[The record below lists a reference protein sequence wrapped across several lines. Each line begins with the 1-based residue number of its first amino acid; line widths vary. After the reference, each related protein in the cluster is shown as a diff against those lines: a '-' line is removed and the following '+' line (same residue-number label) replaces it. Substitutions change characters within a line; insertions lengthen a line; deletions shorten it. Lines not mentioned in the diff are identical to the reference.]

1 MKTEALERYLNSFG
15 KQVVNRAKG
24 NLQKAKGGGTNL
36 EKSISFKIIT
46 DTDGFSVQFFMDNY
60 GTFVDKGVSGTA
72 VGRSFKDYK
81 GSTVSSPYK
90 YTSKQPPSRVLDK
103 WIVKKTAVGRSFKD
117 YKGSTVSSPYKYT
130 SKQPPSRVLD
140 KWIVKKNIAPRDE
153 KGRFMSRKSISF
165 LIARSIKRKGIQG
178 ISFFQKPLMLG
189 LKQFGKE
196 MLGAVKED
204 IINGLTTV
212 K

>member
-15 KQVVNRAKG
+15 KYVVQQSR
-24 NLQKAKGGGTNL
+24 TNL
-36 EKSISFKIIT
+36 TKGKKNVSKDLYNSISFKVIT
-46 DTDGFSVQFFMDNY
+46 TAKGFSVQFYMDSY
-60 GTFVDKGVSGTA
+60 GTFVDKGVSGTE
-72 VGRSFKDYK
+72 VKRSFKDYK
-81 GSTVSSPYK
+81 GRTITSPYK
-90 YTSKQPPSRVLDK
+90 YTTKQPPSRVLDK
-103 WIVKKTAVGRSFKD
+103 WIVKKG
-117 YKGSTVSSPYKYT
+117 
-130 SKQPPSRVLD
+130 
-140 KWIVKKNIAPRDE
+140 IAPRDE

-196 MLGAVKED
+196 MLGAVKDD

>member
-24 NLQKAKGGGTNL
+24 NLQKAKGGNTNL
-36 EKSISFKIIT
+36 EKSLSFKIIT
-46 DTDGFSVQFFMDNY
+46 SAEGFSVQFYMDSY
-60 GTFVDKGVSGTA
+60 GTFVDKGVSGTNKK
-72 VGRSFKDYK
+72 RSFKDYK
-81 GSTVSSPYK
+81 GRTISSPYK

-103 WIVKKTAVGRSFKD
+103 WIVKKG
-117 YKGSTVSSPYKYT
+117 
-130 SKQPPSRVLD
+130 
-140 KWIVKKNIAPRDE
+140 IAPRDE

-196 MLGAVKED
+196 MLGAVKDD

>member
-15 KQVVNRAKG
+15 KYVVQQSR
-24 NLQKAKGGGTNL
+24 TNL
-36 EKSISFKIIT
+36 TKGKKNVSKDLYNSISFKVIT
-46 DTDGFSVQFFMDNY
+46 TAEGFSVQFYMDSY
-60 GTFVDKGVSGTA
+60 GTFVDKGVSGTQ
-72 VGRSFKDYK
+72 VKRSFKDYK
-81 GSTVSSPYK
+81 GRTISSPYK
-90 YTSKQPPSRVLDK
+90 YTTKQPPSRVLDK
-103 WIVKKTAVGRSFKD
+103 WIVKKG
-117 YKGSTVSSPYKYT
+117 
-130 SKQPPSRVLD
+130 
-140 KWIVKKNIAPRDE
+140 IAPRDE

-196 MLGAVKED
+196 MLGAVKDD

>member
-24 NLQKAKGGGTNL
+24 NLQKSKGGGTNL
-36 EKSISFKIIT
+36 EESISFKVIT
-46 DTDGFSVQFFMDNY
+46 DADGFTVQFFMDSY
-60 GTFVDKGVSGTA
+60 GTFVDKGVSGTEER
-72 VGRSFKDYK
+72 RSFKDYK
-81 GSTVSSPYK
+81 GKTISSPYK
-90 YTSKQPPSRVLDK
+90 YTTKQPPSRVLDK
-103 WIVKKTAVGRSFKD
+103 WIVKKG
-117 YKGSTVSSPYKYT
+117 
-130 SKQPPSRVLD
+130 
-140 KWIVKKNIAPRDE
+140 IAPRDE

-196 MLGAVKED
+196 MLGAVKDD

>member
-15 KQVVNRAKG
+15 KQVVNRGKG

-36 EKSISFKIIT
+36 EKSLSFKVIT
-46 DTDGFSVQFFMDNY
+46 DDDGFTVQFFMDSY
-60 GTFVDKGVSGTA
+60 GTFVDKGVSGTD
-72 VGRSFKDYK
+72 VRRSFKDYK
-81 GSTVSSPYK
+81 GKTISSPYK
-90 YTSKQPPSRVLDK
+90 YTTKQPPSRVLDK
-103 WIVKKTAVGRSFKD
+103 WIVKKG
-117 YKGSTVSSPYKYT
+117 
-130 SKQPPSRVLD
+130 
-140 KWIVKKNIAPRDE
+140 IAPRDE

-189 LKQFGKE
+189 LKQYGKD
-196 MLGAVKED
+196 MLGAVKDD

>member
-1 MKTEALERYLNSFG
+1 MKTKALERYLNSFG

-24 NLQKAKGGGTNL
+24 NLQKTKGGGTNL
-36 EKSISFKIIT
+36 EKSLSFKVVT
-46 DTDGFSVQFFMDNY
+46 SQDGFSVEFYMESY
-60 GTFVDKGVSGTA
+60 GTFVDKGVSGTD
-72 VGRSFKDYK
+72 VRRSFKDYK
-81 GSTVSSPYK
+81 GKTISSPYK
-90 YTSKQPPSRVLDK
+90 YTNKQPPSRLLDK
-103 WIVKKTAVGRSFKD
+103 WIVKKG
-117 YKGSTVSSPYKYT
+117 
-130 SKQPPSRVLD
+130 
-140 KWIVKKNIAPRDE
+140 IAPRDK

-165 LIARSIKRKGIQG
+165 LIGRSIKKKGIQG

-196 MLGAVKED
+196 MLGAVKDD

>member
-15 KQVVNRAKG
+15 KYVVQQSR
-24 NLQKAKGGGTNL
+24 TNL
-36 EKSISFKIIT
+36 TKGKKNVSKDLYNSISFKVIT
-46 DTDGFSVQFFMDNY
+46 TAEGFSVQFYMDSY
-60 GTFVDKGVSGTA
+60 GTFVDKGVSGTE
-72 VGRSFKDYK
+72 VKRSFKDYK
-81 GSTVSSPYK
+81 GRTISSPYK
-90 YTSKQPPSRVLDK
+90 YTTKQPPSRVLDK
-103 WIVKKTAVGRSFKD
+103 WIVKKG
-117 YKGSTVSSPYKYT
+117 
-130 SKQPPSRVLD
+130 
-140 KWIVKKNIAPRDE
+140 IAPRDE

-196 MLGAVKED
+196 MLGAVKDD